1 MIREKN
7 NDHSPCGRWRHGE
20 RRERRG
26 LRISEWVLSRFRRA
40 GVGGEVTDDA
50 TDFGAVGIENEHRGE
65 GVDAK
70 LLRHSR
76 SFSLFHV
83 DLEID
88 ETCIEHF
95 AHFGWG
101 KTSRASFLQG
111 PHQLV

>member
-1 MIREKN
+1 MAGGGTGSGVSGGDCE
-7 NDHSPCGRWRHGE
+7 SASGY
-20 RRERRG
+20 
-26 LRISEWVLSRFRRA
+26 FRDFVEQA
-40 GVGGEVTDDA
+40 FGGEVTDDA

-76 SFSLFHV
+76 SFSLSMSIWR
-83 DLEID
+83 L
-88 ETCIEHF
+88 TKR
-95 AHFGWG
+95 ALSTLPTSGWG